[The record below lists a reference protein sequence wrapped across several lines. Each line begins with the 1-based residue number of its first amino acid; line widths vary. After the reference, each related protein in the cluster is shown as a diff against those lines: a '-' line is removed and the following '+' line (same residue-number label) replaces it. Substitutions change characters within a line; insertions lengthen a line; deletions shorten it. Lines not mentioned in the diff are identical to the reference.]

1 MLCLSSV
8 LSEKLG
14 QSHELSLLKKQ
25 EVIKTESNK
34 NNNMSLAL
42 FIIKVQKYIKAVI
55 VWVLIS

>member
-14 QSHELSLLKKQ
+14 QSHELILLKKQ

-42 FIIKVQKYIKAVI
+42 FIMKVQK
-55 VWVLIS
+55 

>member
-1 MLCLSSV
+1 MLCLCSV

-14 QSHELSLLKKQ
+14 QSHELFLLKKQ

-42 FIIKVQKYIKAVI
+42 FIMKLQK
-55 VWVLIS
+55 

>member
-14 QSHELSLLKKQ
+14 QSHELILLKKQ

-34 NNNMSLAL
+34 NNNMSFAL
-42 FIIKVQKYIKAVI
+42 FIMKVQK
-55 VWVLIS
+55 